1 MAHLVARIS
10 KPRAANQKKLQKTF
24 SNESSV
30 VILDSAIKKDSFVV
44 WTFQENLDAD
54 IEILLDTGKMT
65 INATKNITGT
75 IYIGLLN
82 I

>member
-10 KPRAANQKKLQKTF
+10 KPRAANQKKLQNAF

>member
-44 WTFQENLDAD
+44 WTF
-54 IEILLDTGKMT
+54 LLDTGKMT

-75 IYIGLLN
+75 IYVGLLN

>member
-1 MAHLVARIS
+1 MAHLVARIP
-10 KPRAANQKKLQKTF
+10 KPRAADQKKLQKTF

-30 VILDSAIKKDSFVV
+30 VILDSAIKRDSFVV

>member
-10 KPRAANQKKLQKTF
+10 KPRAANQNKLQKTF

>member
-10 KPRAANQKKLQKTF
+10 KPRAANQKKLQKAF

-54 IEILLDTGKMT
+54 IEVLLDTGKMT

-75 IYIGLLN
+75 IYVGLLN

>member
-1 MAHLVARIS
+1 MTHLVARIS
-10 KPRAANQKKLQKTF
+10 KPRAADQKKLQKTF

>member
-10 KPRAANQKKLQKTF
+10 KPRAANQKKLQKAF